1 MRAAWTGLLVATALA
16 LIFVGSRQQ
25 QRSAVLVSK
34 ETGGFHPHPRIRS
47 GVFSKTFTQLSA
59 AIQALAAGSGL
70 QMLDCDGDV
79 DPAACKAALGSE
91 AAASRHVPSRQKSSS
106 TGLLLEK
113 MKQTKPKVHRAAI
126 TVSSGRRY
134 TRLVKALK
142 ESEARD
148 LQLEQEIERLSHVS
162 MQKLPMHQLPL
173 TDCSSAKQFDKNL
186 AILTEIKEKDRCRLP
201 NLWDDTVGKCVKSPL
216 HDTSDEPAECI
227 SKEPTHTQL
236 DCLCKNW
243 RDAHVRKLKRYQDLL
258 LFSEEFESSKNT
270 LRSTRQSLDVA
281 PVEADPSDPLKKP
294 YTRQYRHHGS
304 DVHLKRKR
312 WPRYSNEKMAPYGDS
327 HFPHKSWVRYEPT
340 PQRYHRWRPAFP
352 AAPLGFKNWKNFKG
366 KRGNWTGGADLG
378 DNWISGWSDEHPTE
392 YEEDLHEEL
401 EDHMASADE
410 ATSQLPTL
418 FRTFVNDGEADEGK
432 YSRFPLCYHHHGYWR
447 RLPVSNAEAQ
457 LLLGNT
463 TESYELRKFADCNF
477 AFAKESPLNRS
488 TLDLV
493 WGKGHHYLSDR
504 YGAMVDVYPS
514 TTQVYEQLVHPN
526 SKWVQLAR
534 YQDKQFPRITPLVQV
549 LSLLALLVQNWYNS
563 TNTDT

>member
-1 MRAAWTGLLVATALA
+1 
-16 LIFVGSRQQ
+16 
-25 QRSAVLVSK
+25 
-34 ETGGFHPHPRIRS
+34 
-47 GVFSKTFTQLSA
+47 
-59 AIQALAAGSGL
+59 
-70 QMLDCDGDV
+70 
-79 DPAACKAALGSE
+79 
-91 AAASRHVPSRQKSSS
+91 
-106 TGLLLEK
+106 
-113 MKQTKPKVHRAAI
+113 
-126 TVSSGRRY
+126 
-134 TRLVKALK
+134 
-142 ESEARD
+142 
-148 LQLEQEIERLSHVS
+148 
-162 MQKLPMHQLPL
+162 
-173 TDCSSAKQFDKNL
+173 
-186 AILTEIKEKDRCRLP
+186 
-201 NLWDDTVGKCVKSPL
+201 
-216 HDTSDEPAECI
+216 
-227 SKEPTHTQL
+227 
-236 DCLCKNW
+236 
-243 RDAHVRKLKRYQDLL
+243 
-258 LFSEEFESSKNT
+258 
-270 LRSTRQSLDVA
+270 
-281 PVEADPSDPLKKP
+281 
-294 YTRQYRHHGS
+294 
-304 DVHLKRKR
+304 
-312 WPRYSNEKMAPYGDS
+312 
-327 HFPHKSWVRYEPT
+327 
-340 PQRYHRWRPAFP
+340 
-352 AAPLGFKNWKNFKG
+352 LGFKNWKKFKG

-378 DNWISGWSDEHPTE
+378 DNWISGWSDQHPTE

-549 LSLLALLVQNWYNS
+549 LTLLALLVQNWYTS